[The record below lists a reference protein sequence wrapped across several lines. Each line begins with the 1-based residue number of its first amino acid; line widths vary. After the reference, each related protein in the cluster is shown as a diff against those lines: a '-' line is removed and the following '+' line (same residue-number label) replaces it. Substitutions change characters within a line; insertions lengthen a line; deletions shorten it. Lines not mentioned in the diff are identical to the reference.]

1 MIKYLPYS
9 GEINH
14 VKHPENYLNFKWREP
29 GSNVIFSVTR
39 QGNGATSH
47 FTSDRRSLRKMQQ
60 ALNEWCEF
68 CFWLFD
74 WCEMVI
80 AKIDKPSI
88 RRLAEQCGFEHVV
101 SQGNKSLY
109 IRRSKWAE

>member
-1 MIKYLPYS
+1 MIRFVPYF
-9 GEINH
+9 GEVNH
-14 VKHPENYLNFKWREP
+14 VSHPENYLNFKWMEP
-29 GSNVIFSVTR
+29 DCTVIYSATR
-39 QGNGATSH
+39 QGNGATCH
-47 FTSDRRSLRKMQQ
+47 FTSDKRGLRKLEQ

-88 RRLAEQCGFEHVV
+88 RRLAEQCNFEHVITKDD
-101 SQGNKSLY
+101 KSLY